1 MPMAAPRELEIGLA
15 QSSHV
20 SYFIFHNH
28 QDIGSFFISLWAPQ
42 NPPKAGL
49 HRLLTNLAF
58 AQIKWRLNMQSWSLR
73 KGFRTRSIIDSSFC
87 RAPRPW

>member
-58 AQIKWRLNMQSWSLR
+58 CTDKMEVKYAELEFSQRLQNA
-73 KGFRTRSIIDSSFC
+73 FNN
-87 RAPRPW
+87 